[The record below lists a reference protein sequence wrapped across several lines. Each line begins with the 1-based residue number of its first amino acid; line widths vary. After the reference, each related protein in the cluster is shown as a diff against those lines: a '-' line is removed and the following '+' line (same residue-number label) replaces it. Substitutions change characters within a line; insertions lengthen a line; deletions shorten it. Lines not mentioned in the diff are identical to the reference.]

1 MTDEPGPAEQTL
13 YLNAV
18 RCGGRLRPERLAPAD
33 RPAFAALVARGLLTT
48 TATGWTAANPRA
60 LGDRL
65 GAELRTRATRLLQH
79 AERLPDALAPLTLA
93 YDAVRRPDGPG
104 GDPVHIDGNADI
116 RQRISELIS
125 ECQEEV
131 LAAQPG
137 PRPVEGLRTALA
149 QDLSLLRRG
158 CSLRT
163 IYQPATLTDHSVQR
177 QIALRT
183 RQGAR
188 VRLLAEPYER
198 LLVFDRKA
206 AVIRAAEDRSR
217 ATFLTDPAVVAHLVA
232 HFERDWARATPA
244 DRHLEPPH
252 PTTVR
257 IGRLL
262 ARGLTQRAIASRMGL
277 SERTVAGHI
286 ARLRESY
293 DTETL
298 FQLGWQMRG
307 ARDA

>member
-1 MTDEPGPAEQTL
+1 MTDEPGPAERAL
-13 YLNAV
+13 YLEAV
-18 RCGGRLRPERLAPAD
+18 RAGGRLRPEHLAPAD
-33 RPAFAALVARGLLTT
+33 RPTFAALVARGLLTA
-48 TATGWTAANPRA
+48 TAAGWTTANPRA
-60 LGDRL
+60 LGDRI
-65 GAELRTRATRLLQH
+65 GTELRTRATRLLQH
-79 AERLPDALAPLTLA
+79 AEQLPHALAPLTLA
-93 YDAVRRPDGPG
+93 YDAVRRPDGPR
-104 GDPVHIDGNADI
+104 GDAVHIDGNVDI

-137 PRPVEGLRTALA
+137 PRPIDGLRMALA

-158 CSLRT
+158 CSMRT
-163 IYQPATLTDHSVQR
+163 VYQPDTLADHTVRR

-188 VRLLAEPYER
+188 VRLLAEPYDR
-198 LLVFDRKA
+198 LLVFDRKT
-206 AVIRAAEDRSR
+206 AVIPAADDRSR

-244 DRHLEPPH
+244 DRHLDPPH

-262 ARGLTQRAIASRMGL
+262 ARGLTQRAVATRLGL
-277 SERTVAGHI
+277 SERTVAAHLS
-286 ARLRESY
+286 RLR
-293 DTETL
+293 DRHGADTL
-298 FQLGWQMRG
+298 FHLGWRLRG
-307 ARDA
+307 EHHD